1 MLLYLLIGTG
11 MTVSLSWLDDAEKI
25 ANAARP
31 ATTAFSIMGAS
42 VIFAAL
48 CWQAP
53 KLIAGVLGG
62 SPSFTGNDVISTV
75 ATIGAGAAI
84 LGSGVLTAG
93 GWAAGAGRGLL
104 AATAGAGAGGST
116 SSETGAGFAAA
127 APVVSSAAASRSANA
142 GPSNQPPP
150 PQPNSRSA
158 PRPVSSVPPP
168 DRGQTT

>member
-11 MTVSLSWLDDAEKI
+11 MTVSLSWLDDAENI

-62 SPSFTGNDVISTV
+62 SPSFSGNDVISTV
-75 ATIGAGAAI
+75 ATMGAGVAI
-84 LGSGVLTAG
+84 LGSGAITAG
-93 GWAAGAGRGLL
+93 GWLAGAGRGLL
-104 AATAGAGAGGST
+104 SATQAAGAAGGGGATAG
-116 SSETGAGFAAA
+116 TG
-127 APVVSSAAASRSANA
+127 
-142 GPSNQPPP
+142 
-150 PQPNSRSA
+150 
-158 PRPVSSVPPP
+158 
-168 DRGQTT
+168 T

>member
-11 MTVSLSWLDDAEKI
+11 MNVSLSWLDDAEKI

-62 SPSFTGNDVISTV
+62 SPSFSGNDVISTV

-84 LGSGVLTAG
+84 LGSGALTAG

-104 AATAGAGAGGST
+104 AAAAGAGTGGTASG
-116 SSETGAGFAAA
+116 TGAGFAATVP
-127 APVVSSAAASRSANA
+127 PVVSSAAASRTTNA

-158 PRPVSSVPPP
+158 PRTVSSVPPP
-168 DRGQTT
+168 DR